1 MSKQFNAIIIDDE
14 SDARDTLSVLL
25 EDYCPSVTIL
35 SVAKDLPSGVKAI
48 HKYKPDV
55 IFLDIEMPEYSGLEI
70 LDFFDPEHIHFQII
84 FTTAYSEYA
93 VQAFELSAIDYILKP
108 IQIDQLKKAV
118 AKLEDTSSSNT
129 SGTRLNTLKS
139 IISNP
144 TDSKRFV
151 LPVSDGLIFVQTED
165 IIYLKADRSYTEFH
179 MKDGKC
185 ITVSKNLKEYDSI
198 SMDQNFFR
206 IHRSYIINM
215 LEITHYLKSEGGF
228 VVLSNGEKIPVSPD
242 KKSLFLNMFNG

>member
-1 MSKQFNAIIIDDE
+1 MSKQFSAVIIDDE

-25 EDYCPSVTIL
+25 EDYCPEVTVL
-35 SVAKDLPSGVKAI
+35 SVEKDLPSGVKAI

-70 LDFFDPEHIHFQII
+70 LEFFDPENINFQII

-93 VQAFELSAIDYILKP
+93 VQAFDLSAVDYILKP

-118 AKLEDTSSSNT
+118 HKLEEKNSINSSQ
-129 SGTRLNTLKS
+129 TRLNSLKS
-139 IISNP
+139 IISNS

-151 LPVSDGLIFVQTED
+151 LPVSDGLVFVQTED

-185 ITVSKNLKEYDSI
+185 ITVSKNLKEYDTILNDRS
-198 SMDQNFFR
+198 FFR
-206 IHRSYIINM
+206 IHRSYVINM
-215 LEITHYLKSEGGF
+215 HEITHYLKSEGGF
-228 VVLSNGEKIPVSPD
+228 VMLSNGDKIPVSPD
-242 KKSLFLNMFNG
+242 KKLLFLNLFNG